1 MEGSALTQKLSYAQL
16 FASLLSLVTS
26 SFLTFT
32 DNFFWPL
39 TCAAGRTVAIL
50 TLTPL
55 TDISVL
61 SRSALVFVTKDS
73 FVSLDTNFNNKI
85 NVFKQWWFLYPNK
98 HEVHN
103 QAWKTPKKLIGWPIF
118 SNESR
123 VPPPTRTS
131 YQIISR
137 SWEFFVETVLVTM
150 PYTGVLSV
158 SLENERVCKV
168 EL

>member
-1 MEGSALTQKLSYAQL
+1 MEGSAITQKLSYAQL

-32 DNFFWPL
+32 DNFFLPL

-50 TLTPL
+50 TLTSL

-85 NVFKQWWFLYPNK
+85 NLFKQ
-98 HEVHN
+98 
-103 QAWKTPKKLIGWPIF
+103 
-118 SNESR
+118 
-123 VPPPTRTS
+123 
-131 YQIISR
+131 
-137 SWEFFVETVLVTM
+137 
-150 PYTGVLSV
+150 
-158 SLENERVCKV
+158 
-168 EL
+168 

>member
-16 FASLLSLVTS
+16 FASLLSLVTL

-50 TLTPL
+50 TLTSL

-85 NVFKQWWFLYPNK
+85 NVFKQWWLLYPNK
-98 HEVHN
+98 HDVHN
-103 QAWKTPKKLIGWPIF
+103 QAWKTPKNWLVDHIF
-118 SNESR
+118 
-123 VPPPTRTS
+123 PMKATRTS
-131 YQIISR
+131 FQIISR
-137 SWEFFVETVLVTM
+137 SSGFSWKQFSSKCPTRVSS
-150 PYTGVLSV
+150 PYP
-158 SLENERVCKV
+158 
-168 EL
+168 